1 MAPLNR
7 HRRLVGWMK
16 GDERQT
22 SLFVC
27 LTVGLTWVD
36 LIRPCTRRAE
46 PKTRERQREKKSGW
60 TWREKGGG
68 ILDEPALFFFSFSF
82 KKKHLFFG
90 LSPSLFLTAAM
101 CLISY
106 VICSRPRLTLRR
118 PPSSPYS
125 QTQRL
130 AKTRLGAN
138 DTENHQKNLT
148 QQKTKSNS
156 SVFAGIWT
164 CVYWWSG
171 VMICYIPVKN
181 H

>member
-1 MAPLNR
+1 MALLNR
-7 HRRLVGWMK
+7 HRRFVGWMK

-68 ILDEPALFFFSFSF
+68 GSWMNPLCFSFLSHF
-82 KKKHLFFG
+82 KKNTFFWSLAFSLSNCCHVFNIICNLFQT
-90 LSPSLFLTAAM
+90 PTDAAAAA
-101 CLISY
+101 IF
-106 VICSRPRLTLRR
+106 TLQ
-118 PPSSPYS
+118 PN
-125 QTQRL
+125 T
-130 AKTRLGAN
+130 KTGKDSTRGKW
-138 DTENHQKNLT
+138 HRKPQKKLT

-156 SVFAGIWT
+156 SVFAS
-164 CVYWWSG
+164 VL
-171 VMICYIPVKN
+171 P
-181 H
+181 